1 MLEAQ
6 KAAPKRFSDLINI
19 KLNYKNSNQNLKK
32 GLFSFLVI
40 IIFLNLKRFLKMI
53 GSLQDLGVVEEDKIK
68 ILLNQY
74 LSKNQSKLG
83 IDFVST
89 LNLTDVED

>member
-1 MLEAQ
+1 
-6 KAAPKRFSDLINI
+6 
-19 KLNYKNSNQNLKK
+19 
-32 GLFSFLVI
+32 
-40 IIFLNLKRFLKMI
+40 MI
-53 GSLQDLGVVEEDKIK
+53 GSLQDLGVFEEDKIK
-68 ILLNQY
+68 IHLNQY

>member
-1 MLEAQ
+1 MFYGKQAYQ
-6 KAAPKRFSDLINI
+6 VISSKQINCF
-19 KLNYKNSNQNLKK
+19 KK
-32 GLFSFLVI
+32 KF
-40 IIFLNLKRFLKMI
+40 RLKMI